1 MKKFTH
7 LLSSL
12 SIGILS
18 LVIVSI
24 ANSSGCFCFYQPKAP
39 QALENFKKIK

>member
-24 ANSSGCFCFYQPKAP
+24 ANSSSCFCFYQPKSP
-39 QALENFKKIK
+39 QSLEDFKLLK